1 MTLLPNS
8 SPLRTH
14 AALVNRR
21 FCENPPP
28 SPSLLRVIH
37 ALYECLSHAACV
49 HVFVCSCSRVSVG
62 LCPSACELCPS
73 ARTRDWRHALSA
85 RCLSFVR
92 NDFVFFN

>member
-28 SPSLLRVIH
+28 SPSLLRVMH

-62 LCPSACELCPS
+62 SH
-73 ARTRDWRHALSA
+73 RDWRHALSA